1 MRKQQT
7 PAEQGSLFD
16 AAGEAATP
24 ARRKKENQGA
34 GSSNWRMPEVGGSTA
49 AEIRVEWRKRLSPG
63 QVTRVE
69 AELNNF
75 VARLNKLGFGAVH
88 LARSFVRRRKD

>member
-1 MRKQQT
+1 MRKRQT
-7 PAEQGSLFD
+7 PENQGSLFD
-16 AAGEAATP
+16 AGEAVAEP
-24 ARRKKENQGA
+24 RRKVAAAEGDAK
-34 GSSNWRMPEVGGSTA
+34 STWKMPEVGGRTA

-69 AELNNF
+69 AEINSF

-88 LARSFVRRRKD
+88 VARSFVRRRKD

>member
-1 MRKQQT
+1 MRQRPT
-7 PAEQGSLFD
+7 SENQGLLFD
-16 AAGEAATP
+16 AGESAAP
-24 ARRKKENQGA
+24 RRKTTVPDTDSK
-34 GSSNWRMPEVGGSTA
+34 STWRMPEVSGRTA

-69 AELNNF
+69 AELNSF

-88 LARSFVRRRKD
+88 VARSFVRRRKD

>member
-1 MRKQQT
+1 MRKRQT
-7 PAEQGSLFD
+7 PENQGSLFD
-16 AAGEAATP
+16 AGESVP
-24 ARRKKENQGA
+24 PRRKSVA
-34 GSSNWRMPEVGGSTA
+34 ADGGSKSKWQMPAVSGRTA

-69 AELNNF
+69 AEINSF

-88 LARSFVRRRKD
+88 VARSFVRRRKD